1 MYYSQLPIEFAV
13 NLFHHM
19 LEIPSDKMLLPRS
32 CKSTKLLRNFKIER
46 IAGIH
51 TSRIAGIHTSETMAK
66 LELADKYKGLEKN
79 VW

>member
-1 MYYSQLPIEFAV
+1 
-13 NLFHHM
+13 M
-19 LEIPSDKMLLPRS
+19 LKIPSDKMLLPRS

-46 IAGIH
+46 IAE
-51 TSRIAGIHTSETMAK
+51 IHTSETMAK

>member
-51 TSRIAGIHTSETMAK
+51 TSETMAK